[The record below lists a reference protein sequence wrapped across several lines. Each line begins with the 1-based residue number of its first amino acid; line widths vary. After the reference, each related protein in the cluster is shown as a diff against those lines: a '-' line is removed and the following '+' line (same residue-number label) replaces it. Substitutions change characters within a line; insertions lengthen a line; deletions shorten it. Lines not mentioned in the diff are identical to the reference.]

1 LIITKKTTIPV
12 IFAAVGLVCTIWG
25 MFGESRVLLWT
36 GVGLWIASVISGKLF
51 KGKSGSKEKPH
62 S

>member
-12 IFAAVGLVCTIWG
+12 IFAAIGLVCTIWG

-36 GVGLWIASVISGKLF
+36 GVGLWVASVVSGKLL
-51 KGKSGSKEKPH
+51 KRKSGSKEESHK
-62 S
+62 